1 MKKNWTGERLE
12 TFIYN
17 ENTLEHLHRYAIAMQ
32 LVKGKQVMDIACGE
46 GYGSN
51 LLAQQAAQVT
61 GVDISGDAVE
71 AAKKKYKRPNLNFLE
86 GSAAKIPAADNSLD
100 VVVSFETIEHHD
112 QHEEMLS
119 EIKRVL
125 RKDGL
130 LIISTPD
137 KANYTD
143 KRNFQNEH
151 HVKELYQDEFRQL
164 ITKYFS
170 QSRFFF
176 QRTDFFSLIVP
187 EDGQG
192 SFASYSG
199 TYDQIKQAVTPEPVY
214 LICVAADREV
224 VLKHTSIF
232 GSEGI
237 FKSMVQQAVDNVK
250 SSRSFQLGNMI
261 LRPFQ
266 FLKGLGGKAANVK

>member
-51 LLAQQAAQVT
+51 LLSQVAAQVT
-61 GVDISGDAVE
+61 GVDISKETVE
-71 AAKKKYKRPNLNFLE
+71 AAKRKYRRANLNFLE
-86 GSAAKIPAADNSLD
+86 GSAAKIPVADGSLD

-112 QHEEMLS
+112 QHDEMLL

-125 RKDGL
+125 KKDGL

-143 KRNFQNEH
+143 KRNFRNEH
-151 HVKELYQDEFRQL
+151 HVKELYQDEFRSL
-164 ITKYFS
+164 ISTHFS
-170 QSRFFF
+170 HARYFF
-176 QRTDFFSLIVP
+176 QRADFVSLVVP
-187 EDGQG
+187 EDGHG
-192 SFASYSG
+192 AFAAYSG
-199 TYDQIKQAVTPEPVY
+199 TYDRVEQTVAPEPVY
-214 LICVAADREV
+214 IICVCSDQPVTLA
-224 VLKHTSIF
+224 HTSIF

-237 FKSMVQQAVDNVK
+237 FQSMIQDALNKVRN
-250 SSRSFQLGNMI
+250 SRSYKLGNT
-261 LRPFQ
+261 LLKPFQ
-266 FLKGLGGKAANVK
+266 FLKGRK